1 MRRQFIKFNI
11 DNDLETNHDNDINT
25 IVKALEEVCT
35 QPMNDMVEGFIKE
48 VDDDIIGQLTACAEI
63 VFEAV
68 NWGRI
73 IVFISFVR
81 QLAVHYRS
89 KPEIVNLIFEWLIS
103 YFETQLDSEGKNAWS
118 RLKGVKRNNNWLI
131 CAIATVGTIF
141 FKKMTIEANM

>member
-11 DNDLETNHDNDINT
+11 DNVKWEANHDNDINT
-25 IVKALEEVCT
+25 IVKALEEVCA
-35 QPMNDMVEGFIKE
+35 QQVEMNDMVEGFIKE

-73 IVFISFVR
+73 IVFISFVG

-131 CAIATVGTIF
+131 CAIAAVGTIF
-141 FKKMTIEANM
+141 